1 MRVLGMLG
9 IVLGWFLIILLGNNF
24 LSIFLLIRTIYV
36 KKNSREN

>member
-1 MRVLGMLG
+1 MWILGMLSV
-9 IVLGWFLIILLGNNF
+9 VLGWFLIILLENNF